1 MLNFLFSDP
10 FSFVIWA
17 VAMLVAISV
26 HEAAHA
32 WMAERLGD
40 PTAKLQGRLTLNPL
54 AHLDPIGTLM
64 ILLFRF
70 GWGKPVPVDEY
81 NLRYPRRD
89 EALISL
95 AGPASN
101 LVSAS
106 LLAILTRITS
116 FYFWLIPIIVLSV
129 SLAIF
134 NLIPIHPLDGGKIL
148 VGLLPHRL
156 ADEVEGV
163 LNQYGFILLIF
174 LVFPFFGGN
183 SPAISLISP
192 IINTILQILLP
203 NLPLV

>member
-10 FSFVIWA
+10 FSFIVWA

-54 AHLDPIGTLM
+54 AHLDPVGTLM
-64 ILLFRF
+64 ILFFRF

-81 NLRYPRRD
+81 NLRYPKRD
-89 EALISL
+89 AALISL

-101 LVSAS
+101 LVLAS

-116 FYFWLIPIIVLSV
+116 FDFWLIPIIVLSV

-148 VGLLPHRL
+148 VGLLPHQL
-156 ADEVEGV
+156 ADDVEKV
-163 LNQYGFILLIF
+163 LNQYGLILLIL
-174 LVFPFFGGN
+174 LVFPLFGGS
-183 SPAISLISP
+183 SPAIGLISP
-192 IINTILQILLP
+192 IINLILTWLLP
-203 NLPLV
+203 GTPLV

>member
-89 EALISL
+89 AALISL

-101 LVSAS
+101 LVLAS

-116 FYFWLIPIIVLSV
+116 FDFWLIPIIVLSV

-148 VGLLPHRL
+148 VGLLPHQL
-156 ADEVEGV
+156 ADDVEKV
-163 LNQYGFILLIF
+163 LNQYGLILLIL
-174 LVFPFFGGN
+174 LVFPLFGGS
-183 SPAISLISP
+183 SPAIGLISP
-192 IINTILQILLP
+192 IINLILTWLLP
-203 NLPLV
+203 GTPLV

>member
-10 FSFVIWA
+10 FSFIVWA

-54 AHLDPIGTLM
+54 AHLDPVGTLM
-64 ILLFRF
+64 ILFFRF

-81 NLRYPRRD
+81 NLRYPKRD
-89 EALISL
+89 AALISL

-101 LVSAS
+101 LVLAS

-116 FYFWLIPIIVLSV
+116 FDFWLIPIIVLSV

-156 ADEVEGV
+156 ADEVEEV

-174 LVFPFFGGN
+174 LVFPFFGGT

-192 IINTILQILLP
+192 IINLILTWLLP
-203 NLPLV
+203 GTPLV